1 MSPNQQMAVYVLVMG
16 VMPLAVGIIGIVV
29 WLGRRK

>member
-1 MSPNQQMAVYVLVMG
+1 MSRNEIRTVYGLVVVG
-16 VMPLAVGIIGIVV
+16 LPLAVGIIGLMV